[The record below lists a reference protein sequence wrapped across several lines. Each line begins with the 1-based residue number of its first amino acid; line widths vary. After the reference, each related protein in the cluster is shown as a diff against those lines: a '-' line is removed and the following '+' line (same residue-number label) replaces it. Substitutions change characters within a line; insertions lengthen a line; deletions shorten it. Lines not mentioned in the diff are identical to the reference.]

1 MIQLYKNKNTIKFKK
16 AGANNMDVEKL
27 YPEKVF
33 HYFREISKIP
43 RGSKK
48 EKEISDWLVKFA
60 KGRGLQVMQDQ
71 NYNVVIKKK
80 ASEGYEDFS
89 PLILQGHMDMV
100 WEKNKDTKFNFETQG
115 IELVEKDGFL
125 KANGTT
131 LGADNGIA
139 VAYALAILDS
149 DDIKHPA
156 LEILITT
163 DEEEGMSGAENLDYS
178 VFDGKTLINL
188 DTEEYGEIYVSSAG
202 GGRTTTQFILSP
214 KKIKTEDSTLI
225 SIEIKGLSGGHSGAE
240 IHKNFGN
247 SNKIMGEVLYHLSK
261 RYSMRLIHI
270 DGGEKVNAIPREAM
284 VHLNVKL
291 DGDTVKEFEKAAK
304 LAFGNILKDFKAVD
318 KSPIIE
324 VSEISIEKLGKKPAE
339 ISQSDTA
346 NIISYLHE
354 FPNGIQAMSKQ
365 VEGLVETS
373 INLGVAKTASV
384 GGNIQMTF
392 KALSRRSVSAS
403 LQNLI
408 SEITDLARKH
418 GANIKVDSAHL
429 PWEYKEHSEIR
440 DLIVKSFKKLT
451 GKDAEIKAIHAGLE
465 CGIFTNKM
473 ENLDVVSIGPNIY
486 GAHTPEERMDIKSV
500 GDTWKLLLKILE
512 DYNIK

>member
-1 MIQLYKNKNTIKFKK
+1 
-16 AGANNMDVEKL
+16 MDVEKL

-115 IELVEKDGFL
+115 IELVEREGFL

-324 VSEISIEKLGKKPAE
+324 VSEISIEK
-339 ISQSDTA
+339 
-346 NIISYLHE
+346 
-354 FPNGIQAMSKQ
+354 
-365 VEGLVETS
+365 
-373 INLGVAKTASV
+373 
-384 GGNIQMTF
+384 
-392 KALSRRSVSAS
+392 
-403 LQNLI
+403 
-408 SEITDLARKH
+408 
-418 GANIKVDSAHL
+418 
-429 PWEYKEHSEIR
+429 
-440 DLIVKSFKKLT
+440 
-451 GKDAEIKAIHAGLE
+451 
-465 CGIFTNKM
+465 
-473 ENLDVVSIGPNIY
+473 
-486 GAHTPEERMDIKSV
+486 
-500 GDTWKLLLKILE
+500 
-512 DYNIK
+512 